1 MPLSRRKML
10 QKTMAT
16 FGASMVFANT
26 PSFAG
31 KSKPGKTGFSYCLNT
46 STISGQKLGLMGEL
60 DIAAKAGYDGIEIWV
75 RDLDTF
81 MMNGGKTAD
90 VLKKASDL
98 GLRIENAISFP
109 KWIVDDE
116 AIRKDALEQAKKE
129 TALLAQIG
137 CPRIAAPPTG
147 ATEIPGL
154 NLNQAAER
162 YAQLLEVCT
171 ANGVRPLLEI
181 WGFSANLNRMSDA
194 LFIAGASGNQNAA
207 ILADVYHLHKGGSAA
222 ESLALVDGN
231 ALPVFHMNDYPG
243 VPERESIADKDRIYP
258 GDGIAPLS
266 TILQLL
272 QKKNTPIVLSLEL
285 FNRDYWQQD
294 ALLVA
299 KTGLEKM
306 KLAVEKALL

>member
-1 MPLSRRKML
+1 MPYSRRKML
-10 QKTMAT
+10 QKSMAT
-16 FGASMVFANT
+16 LGASMVFANT

-31 KSKPGKTGFSYCLNT
+31 KSKPTKSNFTYCLNT
-46 STISGQKLGLMGEL
+46 STISGQKLGLMGEM
-60 DIAAKAGYDGIEIWV
+60 DIASKAGYDSIEIWM
-75 RDLDTF
+75 RDLETYI
-81 MMNGGKTAD
+81 NGGGKAED
-90 VLKKASDL
+90 VKKKASDL
-98 GLRIENAISFP
+98 GLRIEDAISFP

-116 AIRKDALEQAKKE
+116 ATRNDALEQAKRE

-137 CPRIAAPPTG
+137 CPRIAAPPIG

-162 YAQLLEVCT
+162 YAQLLEACT

-194 LFIAGASGNQNAA
+194 LFVASASGGHNAA
-207 ILADVYHLHKGGSAA
+207 ILADVYHLHKGGSAV

-243 VPERESIADKDRIYP
+243 VPGRESIADKDRVYT
-258 GDGIAPLS
+258 GDGTAPLK
-266 TILQLL
+266 TILKILHD
-272 QKKNTPIVLSLEL
+272 KNTPIVLSLEL

-306 KLAVEKALL
+306 KLAVEKSLG